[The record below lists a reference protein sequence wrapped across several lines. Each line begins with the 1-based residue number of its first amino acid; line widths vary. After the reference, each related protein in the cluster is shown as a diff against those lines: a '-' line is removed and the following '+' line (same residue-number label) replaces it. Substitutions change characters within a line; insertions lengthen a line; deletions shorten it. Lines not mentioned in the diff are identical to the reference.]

1 MSAPI
6 AIKAVTNGS
15 MLLLFKLSLP
25 VIWQGEVKLAAA
37 KAVNNRHGVP
47 ASWK

>member
-6 AIKAVTNGS
+6 AIKAVTKGS

-25 VIWQGEVKLAAA
+25 VIWHGEVKLAAA
-37 KAVNNRHGVP
+37 NAVYSLHGVP
-47 ASWK
+47 AS